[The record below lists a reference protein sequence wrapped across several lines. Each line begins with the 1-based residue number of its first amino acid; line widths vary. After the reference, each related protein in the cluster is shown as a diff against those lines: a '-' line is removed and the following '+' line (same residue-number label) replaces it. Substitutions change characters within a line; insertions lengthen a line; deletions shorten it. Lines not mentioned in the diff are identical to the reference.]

1 MRGSD
6 GTTTAVTPHSAS
18 LAPCH
23 LGKTCPACLRVGQGA
38 SRGGEVVCVL
48 LRWTELTAIGD
59 LDSDGAEDLD
69 DEQVPAVGGGARGN
83 SGVCEEFEEAFL

>member
-1 MRGSD
+1 
-6 GTTTAVTPHSAS
+6 
-18 LAPCH
+18 
-23 LGKTCPACLRVGQGA
+23 
-38 SRGGEVVCVL
+38 VVCVL